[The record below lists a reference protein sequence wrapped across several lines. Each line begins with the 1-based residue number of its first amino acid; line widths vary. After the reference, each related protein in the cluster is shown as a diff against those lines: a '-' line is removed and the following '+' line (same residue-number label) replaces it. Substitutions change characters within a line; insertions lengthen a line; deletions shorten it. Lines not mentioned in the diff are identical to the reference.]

1 MSLTINMIAAV
12 ITIEITAKTICDI
25 RNRILL
31 FDQ

>member
-1 MSLTINMIAAV
+1 MYLAINMIEMV
-12 ITIEITAKTICDI
+12 ITMEITAKTICDI